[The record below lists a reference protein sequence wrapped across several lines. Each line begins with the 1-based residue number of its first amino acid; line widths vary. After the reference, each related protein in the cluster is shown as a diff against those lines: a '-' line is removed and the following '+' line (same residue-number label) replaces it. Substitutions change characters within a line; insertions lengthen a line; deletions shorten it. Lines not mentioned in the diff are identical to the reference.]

1 MDTVVDALTSVDV
14 WNESWGKED
23 LDLENIA
30 LEFSDPL
37 ELEGLQVLESYID
50 FRLQPRMIEL
60 GGAHS
65 VNLLRFCSLGATA
78 TTIDFSHIGLKHTK
92 ELFIRYDKPV
102 DLIEA
107 DIFDLPFSSATK
119 FDFVFSIGLCEHFV
133 GGLRQAVFDVHKK
146 LIRQGG
152 LSLIAVPNI
161 HSPIYQLW
169 YTASWLLQV
178 VPSIGRRLGINI
190 VSERAFSRRELG
202 CVDISRQP
210 YECADETQKSEISS
224 GQFLETGKDSSIMLD
239 FIDETLRQ
247 MALFIPVFVIVSAL
261 FTVLPWWNND
271 FSSCIEDQPE
281 KILCIIRTISNQAF
295 KIQLG
300 HQSCRLGDVVSLATG
315 QAKAQGVAQGIHAH
329 VDFGAETT
337 SAATERLFAL
347 ASVFLMRQPHTD
359 GLE

>member
-1 MDTVVDALTSVDV
+1 MDTVVDALTSVGV

-37 ELEGLQVLESYID
+37 ELEVLQVLESYID
-50 FRLQPRMIEL
+50 FRLQPQMIEL

-78 TTIDFSHIGLKHTK
+78 KTIDFSHIGLKHTK

-133 GGLRQAVFDVHKK
+133 GGLRQMVFDVHKK

-161 HSPIYQLW
+161 YSPIYQLW

-178 VPSIGRRLGINI
+178 VPSISRRLGINI
-190 VSERAFSRRELG
+190 VSERAFSRRELESLTSMAG
-202 CVDISRQP
+202 LKTIQV
-210 YECADETQKSEISS
+210 ISS
-224 GQFLETGKDSSIMLD
+224 SFIYDTYFWIWVSVKKFFARSLNIRLNLNVPSRYYQKTFLDP
-239 FIDETLRQ
+239 
-247 MALFIPVFVIVSAL
+247 LFGTRHYI
-261 FTVLPWWNND
+261 
-271 FSSCIEDQPE
+271 
-281 KILCIIRTISNQAF
+281 IL
-295 KIQLG
+295 
-300 HQSCRLGDVVSLATG
+300 
-315 QAKAQGVAQGIHAH
+315 
-329 VDFGAETT
+329 TT
-337 SAATERLFAL
+337 
-347 ASVFLMRQPHTD
+347 
-359 GLE
+359 